1 MKSVLSGRLRTS
13 VDRFGNL
20 LIAAAFALSGLMPI
34 VLFHQAN
41 AQQLTLRKVT
51 ISSSQPDLAG
61 VTYDFAFTTATTS
74 TIQSMIFQ
82 FCSRPLGTCTL
93 PGTDS
98 TPAATE
104 TIDVHHTTTSVGT
117 PTGFTGAT
125 AFTEQTSDA
134 GACTDADGG
143 SGVSTM
149 YCVTRTDTT
158 SETAGARTFQILNVT
173 NPIIAQTPTAKNNE
187 EIYVRVTTYSDTAFA
202 TKVDEGTV
210 AASIVNQLTVTG
222 RIQERLVFCVF
233 ALDDAA
239 GSSATVGTAS
249 GNQPKDCSAAEANV
263 STTIDL
269 GVIDNLAI
277 SYTPENNNPPT
288 DLGNDRFGAAIVTT
302 NASNG
307 LAVTYYA
314 TAAGTGTNELRAFRV
329 PGATCNVSGTSLVD
343 QCFISA
349 DDTTPDTFVA
359 GTERFGMQLACVSN
373 TDTATTTRG
382 LTSNLGKD
390 ATPAYVSG
398 SGSNG
403 SVNSVYDAGR
413 TNFDDDATDD
423 CENDP
428 AGTFLNDEFGWR
440 DSGTAQPL
448 ISSLTVVDNE
458 MIKLRHAAAA
468 AATTPTGTYTVN
480 STFIATPTY

>member
-1 MKSVLSGRLRTS
+1 MKSVLSGRLRTNI
-13 VDRFGNL
+13 DRFGNI
-20 LIAAAFALSGLMPI
+20 LIAAAMALSGIMPI
-34 VLFHQAN
+34 ILFRNAA
-41 AQQLTLRKVT
+41 AQQLTLRKVE
-51 ISSSQPDLAG
+51 IDSSQPDLAA
-61 VTYDFAFTTATTS
+61 VNYNFTFTTATAAS
-74 TIQSMIFQ
+74 IQSMIFQ
-82 FCSRPLGTCTL
+82 FCNRPLGTCTL

-98 TPAATE
+98 SPTATE
-104 TIDVHHTTTSVGT
+104 TMDVAHQTAAPGA
-117 PTGFTGAT
+117 FTGTNAT
-125 AFTEQTSDA
+125 AFTEQTTTA
-134 GACTDADGG
+134 GACTDNATG
-143 SGVSTM
+143 SGVATM
-149 YCVTRTDTT
+149 YCVTRTQAL
-158 SETAGARTFQILNVT
+158 SEAAGVKTFQIQSIT
-173 NPIIAQTPTAKNNE
+173 NPIIPQTPTAKNNE
-187 EIYVRVTTYSDTAFA
+187 EIYVRITTFSDTAFA
-202 TKVDEGTV
+202 TRVDEGTV

-233 ALDDAA
+233 ALDDTS

-249 GNQPKDCSAAEANV
+249 GNQPKDCSAAEANA

-277 SYTPENNNPPT
+277 SYTPENNTPPT

-307 LAVTYYA
+307 LSVTYYA
-314 TAAGTGTNELRAFRV
+314 TAAASGTNELRAFRV
-329 PGATCNVSGTSLVD
+329 PGASCNVSGTSLVD

-349 DDTTPDTFVA
+349 DDTTPDTFAA
-359 GTERFGMQLACVSN
+359 GTERFGMQVACISN
-373 TDTATTTRG
+373 TDTAGTNRG

-390 ATPAYVSG
+390 STPAYVSG

-428 AGTFLNDEFGWR
+428 GGTFLNDEFGWR

-458 MIKLRHAAAA
+458 MIKLRHGAAA
-468 AATTPTGTYTVN
+468 AATTPTGTYTVA